1 MSLFFFSTSLF
12 KHAKYVIIAQ
22 EDKNK
27 NKTHDTI
34 ETGDKTAMDYKYLE
48 TMTSPTAAAIIEDG
62 NALDYKPID
71 PESVDELARG
81 AVILGAETIDAP
93 FPDGIIIYIKQPAGG
108 VLALVVETEADE
120 SGLYELIRTE
130 AATIQEGIP

>member
-1 MSLFFFSTSLF
+1 
-12 KHAKYVIIAQ
+12 
-22 EDKNK
+22 
-27 NKTHDTI
+27 
-34 ETGDKTAMDYKYLE
+34 MDYKYLE
-48 TMTSPTAAAIIEDG
+48 TMTGPTAAAIIEDG